1 MIKVSDYIFKSLV
14 ENSTARTVFLLPG
27 GGCMHLVDSLGRNQ
41 QLQYVCTLHEQ
52 AAVIA
57 AEAYAQF
64 TGDIGVALVTAGPG
78 STNAITGLAGAW
90 IDSTPLLILS
100 GQAKTSDLHHRF
112 GVRQMGI
119 QEVDTC
125 AIVSPL
131 CKYAKCLLDPSK
143 IRYELEKALYL
154 ARHGRKGPVWL
165 DIPLDI
171 QAAEIDPEKLESF
184 VPPAPVEA
192 DYNAAADEILKALAQ
207 AKRPVIYAGNGIRQ
221 AGALPLFRKLLGQ
234 CPVPVLT
241 SWKAADFLS
250 EDHPLFVGRPGIVP
264 QRAANLIQQSSD
276 CLLALGTR
284 LDLCQTGFR
293 HDHFAPQAKKYV
305 VDIDP
310 CELAKLDM
318 KLSGAFALDA
328 GLLLQALLSKIS
340 NYPVECSQWLAH
352 CKNLQRRYPVFQE
365 EYRHPAGSGVHLYH
379 LIEELSSQLGAD
391 DILVPGSSGA
401 CAEVTLQAFK
411 ITAGQRLLNTPGL
424 GSMGFG
430 LPASIG
436 AAIAAGGN
444 KKITSL
450 IGDGGLQHNIQELQT
465 LANLQLPVRLFVLNN
480 NGYGSIYQMQ
490 KNRFGGLFVACHPE
504 SGLSLPSLQAIAQAY
519 ALPWKKISSTD
530 DLHTVLPE
538 VLHTRG
544 PVICEVIMCEN
555 QQTSPRLASEMRPD
569 GQMISRPME
578 DVYPFLPPDELQDCL
593 KEK

>member
-1 MIKVSDYIFKSLV
+1 MIKVSDYIFKYLV
-14 ENSTARTVFLLPG
+14 EHSSARTVFMLPG
-27 GGCMHLVDSLGRNQ
+27 GGCMHLVDSLGRNR

-100 GQAKTSDLHHRF
+100 GQAKTSDLRHRF

-131 CKYAKCLLDPSK
+131 CKYAKCLLDPAT

-165 DIPLDI
+165 DVPLDV
-171 QAAEIDPEKLESF
+171 QAAEIDPEQQTGYT
-184 VPPAPVEA
+184 PPAPVDA
-192 DYNAAADEILKALAQ
+192 DYDAAADEILKALSQ
-207 AKRPVIYAGNGIRQ
+207 AARPVLYAGNGIRQ
-221 AGALPLFRKLLGQ
+221 AGALPLFRKFLEK

-241 SWKAADFLS
+241 SWKAADFLA
-250 EDHPLFVGRPGIVP
+250 EEHRLFVGRPGIVP

-293 HDHFAPQAKKYV
+293 HDHFAPRAKKYI

-310 CELAKLDM
+310 CELAKLEM
-318 KLSGAFALDA
+318 PLSGAFALDA
-328 GLLLQALLSKIS
+328 GLLLQAMLSKIE
-340 NYPVECSQWLAH
+340 NYPVECSRWLSH
-352 CKNLQRRYPVFQE
+352 CKELQRRYPIFQE
-365 EYRHPAGSGVHLYH
+365 EYRHPCSSGVHLYH
-379 LIEELSSQLGAD
+379 LIEELSMQLGSD

-411 ITAGQRLLNTPGL
+411 IKDGQRLLNTPGL
-424 GSMGFG
+424 GSMGFA

-436 AAIAAGGN
+436 AACAAGGS
-444 KKITSL
+444 KKITS
-450 IGDGGLQHNIQELQT
+450 IVGDGGLQHNIQELQT
-465 LANLQLPVRLFVLNN
+465 LASLQLPVRLFVLNN
-480 NGYGSIYQMQ
+480 NGYGSIFQMQ
-490 KNRFGGLFVACHPE
+490 KNRFGGHFVACHPE
-504 SGLSLPSLQAIAQAY
+504 SGLSLPSLQAIALAY
-519 ALPWKKISSTD
+519 ALPWKKISSPD
-530 DLHTVLPE
+530 EMHTVLPE
-538 VLHTRG
+538 VLHARG
-544 PVICEVIMCEN
+544 PMICEVLLCEN
-555 QQTSPRLASEMRPD
+555 QQTLPRIASEMRPD

-578 DVYPFLPPDELQDCL
+578 DVFPFLSSEELHDCL
-593 KEK
+593 KED